1 MKQILGLSLVTGLI
15 VAAVSFTGMASA
27 HRASPAQEQEKV
39 QLDRSKF
46 MRAKVDHSKQIVE
59 GLAMEN
65 FEKIAQ
71 HSQELMSLMNES
83 MWNAFQTP
91 EYVAM
96 SSEFKTAAE
105 HLREAAHDKNID
117 GATLAY
123 FEVTLSCVRCHKYV
137 RRWSKK

>member
-1 MKQILGLSLVTGLI
+1 MKRFLAFSLLNGLI
-15 VAAVSFTGMASA
+15 IAAVSMIGTTPDS
-27 HRASPAQEQEKV
+27 RTSLPQEQEKV
-39 QLDRSKF
+39 ETDRSKF
-46 MRAKVDHSKQIVE
+46 MRAKVEHSKQIVE

-65 FEKIAQ
+65 FEAIAQ
-71 HSQELMSLMNES
+71 QSQELMLLMNES

-96 SSEFKTAAE
+96 SGEFKTAAE
-105 HLREAAHDKNID
+105 HLRDAAHDKNID

-123 FEVTLSCVRCHKYV
+123 FEVTLTCVRCHKYV

>member
-1 MKQILGLSLVTGLI
+1 MKRILGILFAGALVATALT
-15 VAAVSFTGMASA
+15 VTGMAPSTG
-27 HRASPAQEQEKV
+27 SPSAQEQEKV
-39 QLDRSKF
+39 ELNRSKF

-65 FEKIAQ
+65 YDAIAQ
-71 HSQELMSLMNES
+71 NAQDLMLLMNES

-96 SSEFKTAAE
+96 SGEFKAAAE
-105 HLREAAHDKNID
+105 HLREAAHTKNID

-123 FEVTLSCVRCHKYV
+123 FEVTLTCVRCHKYV

>member
-1 MKQILGLSLVTGLI
+1 MKRILGILVAGALFATALT
-15 VAAVSFTGMASA
+15 VTGMAPSSGA
-27 HRASPAQEQEKV
+27 PVAQEQEKV
-39 QLDRSKF
+39 ELNRSKF
-46 MRAKVDHSKQIVE
+46 MRAKVEHSKQIVE
-59 GLAMEN
+59 SLAMEN
-65 FEKIAQ
+65 YDSIAQ
-71 HSQELMSLMNES
+71 NAQDLMLLMNES

-96 SSEFKTAAE
+96 SGEFKAAAE
-105 HLREAAHDKNID
+105 HLREAAHNKNID